1 MNIGIIGSGG
11 REHALCK
18 KISESKSI
26 KKIFCF
32 PGNPGTNKIATN
44 LNVDILDFK
53 KILKLIKFFKIDII
67 IVGPEEPLVK
77 GIVDFLNK
85 HKIKVFGPN
94 KFAAKLEGSKAF
106 MKKICYQNK
115 IPTARFKI
123 CNKLNEAK
131 NFIKN
136 CPLPIVV
143 KADGLASG
151 KGVSICSNK
160 QQVIKKALE
169 IFNGK
174 FKSSK
179 KVILEE
185 FLKGEEASYFLIAD
199 NYTFKFFGTAQD
211 HKRVYENDKGPN
223 TGGMGAFSPA
233 PIINKSL
240 EKKIINKIVKPTL
253 NALKRKRKNYS
264 GFLYVGLMI
273 KNNEPYLIEYNIRMG
288 DPECQVIL
296 PRLKTDLAQVLKK
309 VVDNKLKKINLKWK
323 KEKCMTIVLCSK
335 GYPKNYKKN
344 IELNTLKNIKINKND
359 YIYHAG
365 TKEYNGQ
372 IFSNGGRVLN
382 ITSIGNNFLNIRKR
396 IIFILKKLNLKRF
409 FYRKDIGWRVIDAN
423 NKRLFKR

>member
-44 LNVDILDFK
+44 IDVDILDFK
-53 KILKLIKFFKIDII
+53 TILKLIKLFKIDIV

-199 NYTFKFFGTAQD
+199 NYTFKFLA
-211 HKRVYENDKGPN
+211 
-223 TGGMGAFSPA
+223 A
-233 PIINKSL
+233 L
-240 EKKIINKIVKPTL
+240 KIISVF
-253 NALKRKRKNYS
+253 LK
-264 GFLYVGLMI
+264 MI
-273 KNNEPYLIEYNIRMG
+273 KVQI
-288 DPECQVIL
+288 QVEW
-296 PRLKTDLAQVLKK
+296 VLSH
-309 VVDNKLKKINLKWK
+309 LL
-323 KEKCMTIVLCSK
+323 L
-335 GYPKNYKKN
+335 
-344 IELNTLKNIKINKND
+344 
-359 YIYHAG
+359 
-365 TKEYNGQ
+365 
-372 IFSNGGRVLN
+372 
-382 ITSIGNNFLNIRKR
+382 
-396 IIFILKKLNLKRF
+396 
-409 FYRKDIGWRVIDAN
+409 
-423 NKRLFKR
+423 